1 MSDAGHE
8 RFGIECR
15 ERFAALVESV
25 GVKRFAASMD
35 LSTRQVNR
43 ILNGVQPNPLERLLR
58 SLQSAEIEAGD
69 AAIDFLCGEMGGHF
83 VRRLDGEVAVVN
95 AVKEC
100 AEAIAALSDGEV
112 DHADRAEIR
121 EAIAALE
128 AVLATRGASKR
139 D

>member
-1 MSDAGHE
+1 MSDVEDEQLAG
-8 RFGIECR
+8 ECR

-25 GVKRFAASMD
+25 GVKRFAASVG

-58 SLQSAEIEAGD
+58 SLQSAEIDAGD

-83 VRRLDGEVAVVN
+83 VRRVDGEVAVVN

-112 DHADRAEIR
+112 DRDDRSEIR

-128 AVLATRGASKR
+128 AVLASHASSRGG
-139 D
+139 

>member
-1 MSDAGHE
+1 MSRDDGF
-8 RFGIECR
+8 RVECR
-15 ERFAALVESV
+15 VRFAALVESV

-43 ILNGVQPNPLERLLR
+43 ILNDVQPNPLERLLR
-58 SLQSAEIEAGD
+58 SLQSAEVEAGD
-69 AAIDFLCGEMGGHF
+69 AAIDFLCGEMGGYF

-112 DHADRAEIR
+112 DRSDRREVR

-128 AVLATRGASKR
+128 AVLASHRPPPR